1 MPDLA
6 EQLETSLAKG
16 RSVARATILDGP
28 GAGRQMLIW
37 PAGEIFGALG
47 SPRLN
52 QRIALF
58 AEAQFSKNWQ
68 GTMQKRFDHEGRRL
82 KVEFTVFRPA
92 ARNNLDQ

>member
-1 MPDLA
+1 MSDLA
-6 EQLETSLAKG
+6 EQLDRSLAEG
-16 RSVARATILDGP
+16 RSVARATIVNGP

-52 QRIALF
+52 QRVALF

-68 GTMQKRFDHEGRRL
+68 GTMQKRFDHAGQTL
-82 KVEFTVFRPA
+82 KVEFTVFQPQSRDEIG
-92 ARNNLDQ
+92 R